1 MISNDEEKD
10 ELLVDEKPFEPPI
23 PPKVIRM
30 QQVKAFFTNC
40 WRKPSHH
47 LSEKYLND
55 LDKRLVEKERPSI
68 TILILTI
75 STVQINGIV
84 SIGCVEDELVN
95 RRSYRS
101 NSIL

>member
-1 MISNDEEKD
+1 MAK
-10 ELLVDEKPFEPPI
+10 
-23 PPKVIRM
+23 
-30 QQVKAFFTNC
+30 
-40 WRKPSHH
+40 
-47 LSEKYLND
+47 
-55 LDKRLVEKERPSI
+55 

-75 STVQINGIV
+75 SRVQINGIV